1 MPADF
6 ELLRLYADSRSEA
19 AFTQLVQRHLNTVYA
34 AAFRRL
40 GGDAHHAADVAQI
53 VFTSL
58 ARHASSLARRPVLTG
73 WLHTATRHAAI
84 DLIRREQRRSARE
97 QQASALA
104 DVNTPDRPST
114 DWGQL
119 RPILDTAIDQLGERD
134 RELVLLRFF
143 ENRSFTD
150 IGAQLTLS
158 EDAVRM
164 RANRALEK
172 LRTLLARRGVN
183 STAAA
188 LTVFLT
194 TQPLIAV
201 PVGLVATITSGS
213 LAAVTSASVLAASG
227 FLLMSTTKTFL
238 IFAGL
243 ITAVAIGTAVH
254 ESQQAASTAIELTQL
269 QQMQNT
275 LRAAHAS
282 LVIEITA
289 AHTKIVSL
297 QAEQKEAATKLAQ
310 PASASALAVTPTIKS
325 LWKYPDYGRLYVE
338 KQRATLAF
346 RYGQLY
352 RDLHLTPDQISKFE
366 NAQTELQQSIV
377 DIWTEAEARGL
388 PASDTSVA
396 RMTSEPHRLLETDLR
411 ALLGATG
418 YEQYQNYEKTKGA
431 REITTSLAANLYAS
445 EAPLTAT
452 QGTELA
458 KIIATN
464 TETKKTRM
472 RDDGQKTMYRLSD
485 ETNWATV
492 ATQAQGLLSATQT
505 TTFKQLIEQQ
515 RIDGELS
522 SIFNSSVK

>member
-1 MPADF
+1 MPADS
-6 ELLRLYADSRSEA
+6 ELLRLYADTRSEA

-58 ARHASSLARRPVLTG
+58 ARHASSLAHRPVLTG

-84 DLIRREQRRSARE
+84 DLIRREQRRNARE

-114 DWGQL
+114 DWDQL
-119 RPILDTAIDQLGERD
+119 RPILDTAIDQLGEHD

-143 ENRSFTD
+143 ENRSFAN
-150 IGAQLTLS
+150 IGAQLALT
-158 EDAVRM
+158 EDAARM

-172 LRTLLARRGVN
+172 LRSLLARRGVN

-188 LTVFLT
+188 LTLILT
-194 TQPLIAV
+194 TQPLIAA

-213 LAAVTSASVLAASG
+213 LVAATSASALAASS

-238 IFAGL
+238 ISAGL
-243 ITAVAIGTAVH
+243 VTAFALGTAVY
-254 ESQQAASTAIELTQL
+254 ESQRAASTAVELTQL
-269 QQMQNT
+269 QQTENT
-275 LRAAHAS
+275 LRAANAS
-282 LVIEITA
+282 LAAEITA
-289 AHTKIVSL
+289 TNTKIIAL
-297 QAEQKEAATKLAQ
+297 QTEQKEAATKLVQ
-310 PASASALAVTPTIKS
+310 PASPSTLPVTPAIKS
-325 LWKYPDYGRLYVE
+325 LWRYPGYGRLYVE
-338 KQRATLAF
+338 KQRATLTF
-346 RYGQLY
+346 HYGQLY

-366 NAQTELQQSIV
+366 NTQTELQQSIV

-396 RMTSEPHRLLETDLR
+396 RMTTEPHRLLETDLR
-411 ALLGATG
+411 ALLGTTG

-431 REITTSLAANLYAS
+431 RELTTSLAASLYAS

-458 KIIATN
+458 KIIAAN
-464 TETKKTRM
+464 TETKKTPM
-472 RDDGQKTMYRLSD
+472 QDDGQMTMYRLSD

-492 ATQAQGLLSATQT
+492 ATQAQGLLSATQIT
-505 TTFKQLIEQQ
+505 TLKKLIEQQ

-522 SIFNSSVK
+522 SIFNSSVN